1 MMVLNLSRLRKS
13 RKLDSLLYNYNQEDR
28 MLLEGKV
35 AVVTGA
41 SRGIGRAIAEEL
53 AAEGAKVVVNYHSNA
68 AAAEEV
74 VGGITARGGTAVA
87 LQADVSDFAAA
98 DAFIKAAIETWG
110 AIDILVNNAGT
121 TRDTLLLSM
130 KEDEWDV
137 VLTTNLK
144 SVFNTC
150 KAVTRPMVRRKQGG
164 RIINISSVSGIVGQ
178 PGQTNY
184 AASKAGI
191 IGFSKSLAKEL
202 GSRNITVNVVA
213 PGFVP
218 TDLTAIMPDDLV
230 KQTLAFIPLGRWG
243 EAQEIAHAVAFLASD
258 KAAYITGAVIQVD
271 GGIGT

>member
-1 MMVLNLSRLRKS
+1 
-13 RKLDSLLYNYNQEDR
+13 

-41 SRGIGRAIAEEL
+41 SRGIGRAIAETL
-53 AAEGAKVVVNYHSNA
+53 AAEEAMVVVNYHANA

-74 VGGITARGGTAVA
+74 VGAITERGGTALAV
-87 LQADVSDFAAA
+87 QADVSDMAAA
-98 DAFIKAAIETWG
+98 EGLIKRAIEAYG
-110 AIDILVNNAGT
+110 HVDILVNNAGT

-130 KEDEWDV
+130 KEEQWDV

-144 SVFNTC
+144 SVFNCC
-150 KAVTRPMVRRKQGG
+150 KAVTRPMLRRKQGG

-202 GSRNITVNVVA
+202 GSRQITVNVVA
-213 PGFVP
+213 PGFVL
-218 TDLTAIMPDDLV
+218 TDLTADLSEDLV
-230 KQTLAFIPLGRWG
+230 QQTLAYIPLGRWG

-258 KAAYITGAVIQVD
+258 RAAYITGEVLRVD

>member
-1 MMVLNLSRLRKS
+1 
-13 RKLDSLLYNYNQEDR
+13 
-28 MLLEGKV
+28 MLLTDKV

-53 AAEGAKVVVNYHSNA
+53 AAEGAKVVVNYLSNA

-74 VGGITARGGTAVA
+74 VGGITQRGGTAIAV
-87 LQADVSDFAAA
+87 QADAA
-98 DAFIKAAIETWG
+98 DATQADALIKAAIEAYG
-110 AIDILVNNAGT
+110 AVDILVNNAGT

-130 KEDEWDV
+130 KEEEWDTV
-137 VLTTNLK
+137 ITTNLK

-178 PGQTNY
+178 AGQTNY

-218 TDLTAIMPDDLV
+218 TDLTASLPEELV
-230 KQTLAFIPLGRWG
+230 NQTLAFIPLGRWG
-243 EAQEIAHAVAFLASD
+243 RADEIAHAVAFLASD
-258 KAAYITGAVIQVD
+258 KAGYITGAVIQVD

>member
-1 MMVLNLSRLRKS
+1 
-13 RKLDSLLYNYNQEDR
+13 

-53 AAEGAKVVVNYHSNA
+53 AAEGAKVVVNYHANA

-74 VGGITARGGTAVA
+74 VGGIIERGGTALTA
-87 LQADVSDFAAA
+87 RGDMSDFAAA
-98 DAFIKAAIETWG
+98 EALIKNAIETYG
-110 AIDILVNNAGT
+110 GIDILVNNAGT

-130 KEDEWDV
+130 KEEEWDV
-137 VLTTNLK
+137 VMATNLK

-150 KAVTRPMVRRKQGG
+150 KAVTRPMVRRKRGG

-218 TDLTAIMPDDLV
+218 TDLTAVMPEDLV

-258 KAAYITGAVIQVD
+258 KAGYITGAVIQVD

>member
-1 MMVLNLSRLRKS
+1 
-13 RKLDSLLYNYNQEDR
+13 
-28 MLLEGKV
+28 MLLDGKV

-53 AAEGAKVVVNYHSNA
+53 AAEGARVVVNYHSNA
-68 AAAEEV
+68 AAADDV
-74 VGGITARGGTAVA
+74 VNGIVARGGTAVA
-87 LQADVSDFAAA
+87 MQADVSDFAAA
-98 DAFIKAAIETWG
+98 EALIKSAIETYG

-130 KEDEWDV
+130 KEEEWDV
-137 VLTTNLK
+137 VMTTNLK
-144 SVFNTC
+144 SVYNTC

-218 TDLTAIMPDDLV
+218 TDLTAIMPEDLV

-243 EAQEIAHAVAFLASD
+243 EGTEIAHAVTFLASD

>member
-1 MMVLNLSRLRKS
+1 
-13 RKLDSLLYNYNQEDR
+13 

-41 SRGIGRAIAEEL
+41 SRGIGRAIAAEL
-53 AAEGAKVVVNYHSNA
+53 AAEGAKVVVNYHANA
-68 AAAEEV
+68 AAAGDV
-74 VGGITARGGTAVA
+74 VNDITARGGTAVA
-87 LQADVSDFAAA
+87 VQADVSDFAAA
-98 DAFIKAAIETWG
+98 DALIKTAIATYG

-137 VLTTNLK
+137 VMTTNLK

-218 TDLTAIMPDDLV
+218 TDLTAVMPEDLV

-258 KAAYITGAVIQVD
+258 KASYITGAVIQVD

>member
-1 MMVLNLSRLRKS
+1 
-13 RKLDSLLYNYNQEDR
+13 

-53 AAEGAKVVVNYHSNA
+53 AAEGAKVVVNYHANA
-68 AAAEEV
+68 AAAEDV
-74 VGGITARGGTAVA
+74 VNAITARGGTAVA
-87 LQADVSDFAAA
+87 VQADVSHFAAA
-98 DAFIKAAIETWG
+98 DALIKTAIETYG

-130 KEDEWDV
+130 KEEEWDV
-137 VLTTNLK
+137 VMTTNLK

-184 AASKAGI
+184 TASKAGI

-218 TDLTAIMPDDLV
+218 TDLTAVMPADLV

-258 KAAYITGAVIQVD
+258 KASYITGAVIQVD